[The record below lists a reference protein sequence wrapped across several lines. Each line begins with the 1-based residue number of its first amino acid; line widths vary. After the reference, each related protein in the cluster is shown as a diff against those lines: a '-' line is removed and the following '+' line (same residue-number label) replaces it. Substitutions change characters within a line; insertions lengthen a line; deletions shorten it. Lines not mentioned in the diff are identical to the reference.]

1 MTSNTARPRNVGP
14 TDPNEMVEDPG
25 QPKRDPGEAYKTE
38 TAVTG
43 PAAKGQPGGKVNPD
57 PVESDHGPAQGMD
70 VGTPPDHP
78 GVGKQGST
86 ALPTE

>member
-14 TDPNEMVEDPG
+14 TDPNHMVEEPG
-25 QPKRDPGEAYKTE
+25 QPKRRPEEAYANE
-38 TAVTG
+38 VAVTG
-43 PAAKGQPGGKVNPD
+43 AAAKAQPGGKVG
-57 PVESDHGPAQGMD
+57 SDQGPAKGLD

-78 GVGKQGST
+78 GLGKQGST

>member
-14 TDPNEMVEDPG
+14 QDPNAQVEDPG
-25 QPKRDPGEAYKTE
+25 QPKRRPDDAYKTE

-43 PAAKGQPGGKVNPD
+43 PAAKGQPGGKGAP
-57 PVESDHGPAQGMD
+57 ERAASDQGPAKGMD
-70 VGTPPDHP
+70 AGTPPDHP